1 MRSRAL
7 LIVALML
14 GATAASA
21 AGQDGH
27 SSNGQA
33 ALPDGQASVR
43 VEPAHLQGPRALAEQ
58 TQQGAVRD
66 YLEAWKAMCAAL
78 DQNQPGL
85 LSADFVGTAKDK
97 LTDTIHEQAA
107 AGIHS
112 HYQDRAHDL
121 QIVFYSPDGLSI
133 ELIDNVDYDVQVFD
147 HDHSVST
154 QQAHARYVVLLT
166 PAEVRWRVRVLQAE

>member
-1 MRSRAL
+1 MTSRAL
-7 LIVALML
+7 LIVGLMMAVSA
-14 GATAASA
+14 GTA
-21 AGQDGH
+21 AGQD
-27 SSNGQA
+27 A
-33 ALPDGQASVR
+33 AQPAVR

-58 TQQGAVRD
+58 TEQGAIRD
-66 YLEAWKAMCAAL
+66 YLEAWKAMRAAL

-133 ELIDNVDYDVQVFD
+133 ELIDNVDYDVQIFD
-147 HDHSVST
+147 HDHSLST